1 MVLIIVTLMRCMAR
15 ANSSWS
21 SIPSLSV
28 SARRQTF
35 PSTLLGSWD
44 FIISSF
50 ADRPEKENINI
61 LVAYPCLLTCDL
73 AAGYLQPVE
82 DLIILRLVFLHDP
95 STLPNTLI
103 HSNTALKN

>member
-1 MVLIIVTLMRCMAR
+1 MIMTLMRCMAR

-50 ADRPEKENINI
+50 ADRPEKENINQN
-61 LVAYPCLLTCDL
+61 PCLLSL
-73 AAGYLQPVE
+73 
-82 DLIILRLVFLHDP
+82 
-95 STLPNTLI
+95 STHL
-103 HSNTALKN
+103 